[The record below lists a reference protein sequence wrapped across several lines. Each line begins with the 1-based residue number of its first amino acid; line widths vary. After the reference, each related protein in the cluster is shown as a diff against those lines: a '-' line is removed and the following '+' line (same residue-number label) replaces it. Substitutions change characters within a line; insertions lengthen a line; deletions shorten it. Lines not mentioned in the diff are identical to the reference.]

1 MAARNVVLK
10 EENDKHYLEKE
21 LSFNKDKLLENL
33 IKENDNKNVIFIKY
47 KGKIYPF
54 KLEITKAFL
63 KKTKDK
69 DNQKFQ
75 SFLNKV
81 LFPNALK
88 TYQYLIVKNIT
99 YANWRHPIAISPD
112 ISVILGSVDL
122 YLSPELYAKNKSFMK
137 DFKETGEANIG
148 KNMLQFFQTQLKDQS
163 YNISKIYGCRN
174 LYVYNNVIMKEE
186 HFILPNFNIH
196 VKLKDQSSN
205 KWFKKTLES
214 SYSILESNRKVKM
227 LAPSD
232 IENLSGQSG
241 YIKNLSKK
249 VNLKSLTQAYENFF
263 LYYLENI
270 IKPTFATEVQK
281 EFLIYGLISFSGET
295 KKNNKLDLI
304 KPGDNLKFELIDDV
318 YKNSL
323 SFELGKVHTK
333 KSFNVVSNK
342 V

>member
-1 MAARNVVLK
+1 M
-10 EENDKHYLEKE
+10 
-21 LSFNKDKLLENL
+21 
-33 IKENDNKNVIFIKY
+33 
-47 KGKIYPF
+47 
-54 KLEITKAFL
+54 
-63 KKTKDK
+63 
-69 DNQKFQ
+69 
-75 SFLNKV
+75 
-81 LFPNALK
+81 
-88 TYQYLIVKNIT
+88 
-99 YANWRHPIAISPD
+99 
-112 ISVILGSVDL
+112 

-148 KNMLQFFQTQLKDQS
+148 KNMLKFFQTQLKDQS

-174 LYVYNNVIMKEE
+174 LYVYSNVIMKEE

-214 SYSILESNRKVKM
+214 SYSILESNRKVKT

-232 IENLSGQSG
+232 IENLSRQSG

-249 VNLKSLTQAYENFF
+249 LKPLTHAYENFF
-263 LYYLENI
+263 MYDLENI

-281 EFLIYGLISFSGET
+281 EFSIYGLISFSGET

-318 YKNSL
+318 YKNSK
-323 SFELGKVHTK
+323 FRVGKSSYEK
-333 KSFNVVSNK
+333 IF
-342 V
+342 